1 VAKLFFKNTLRR
13 IANSSRVELMPH
25 KLVAVIFNKLKQPF
39 EKLQLLQK
47 SFENKV
53 PFEGCSFIWKNL
65 PIYKFKL

>member
-1 VAKLFFKNTLRR
+1 
-13 IANSSRVELMPH
+13 MPH